1 MKKMFVL
8 GSLIALVLVVGL
20 GSCSVENQNV
30 EQSVDTTDSVEFDS
44 TFVDSVEVETEVDTT
59 L

>member
-1 MKKMFVL
+1 MFVL

>member
-44 TFVDSVEVETEVDTT
+44 MFVDSVEVETEVDTT

>member
-20 GSCSVENQNV
+20 GSCSVENQNI

>member
-8 GSLIALVLVVGL
+8 GSLIALVLVLGL
-20 GSCSVENQNV
+20 TACSVEHQNV
-30 EQSVDTTDSVEFDS
+30 EQSVDTTDSVE
-44 TFVDSVEVETEVDTT
+44 VETEVDTT

>member
-44 TFVDSVEVETEVDTT
+44 TFVDSVNVETEVDTT

>member
-44 TFVDSVEVETEVDTT
+44 TFIDSVEVETEVDTT

>member
-1 MKKMFVL
+1 MFVL
-8 GSLIALVLVVGL
+8 GSLIALVLVLGL
-20 GSCSVENQNV
+20 GSCSIEHQNV

-44 TFVDSVEVETEVDTT
+44 TFVDSVEFETEVDTT

>member
-8 GSLIALVLVVGL
+8 GSLIALVLVLGL
-20 GSCSVENQNV
+20 GSCTIEHQNI

-44 TFVDSVEVETEVDTT
+44 TFVDSGEFETEVDTT